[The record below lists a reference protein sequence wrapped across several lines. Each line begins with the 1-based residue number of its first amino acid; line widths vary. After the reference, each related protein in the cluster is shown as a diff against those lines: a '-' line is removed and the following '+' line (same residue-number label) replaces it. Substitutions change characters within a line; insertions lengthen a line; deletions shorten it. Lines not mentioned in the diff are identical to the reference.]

1 MQPSPSPEASAE
13 PAAAEPVLEVIDSLV
28 PEALHQAAW
37 QVCCGKRWYF
47 GHASNEGDG
56 SRFWKM
62 DLDGDAVFNSIW
74 DHVRPRCEALAG
86 GPLCVIRQYA
96 NGHTYGLG
104 GQPHLDDHQ
113 PGTFTLLYYPN
124 PEWKDG
130 WDGETVYYDE
140 HGEIALAI
148 RLRPNRAV
156 FFDSRI
162 LHAGRAP
169 SRWCPALRV
178 TVAYKLQVTNAP
190 GPVRVAAPKT
200 EAPQA
205 ALSEAPQAA
214 LSEAASCT
222 ELAERC
228 DGASRV
234 YRLRVPAELVDQ
246 AVSARLAELGEALR
260 LPGFRPGKIPVPV
273 LRQRYGVR
281 ARQDALNRFVA
292 GATEKMLPRGCVV
305 GSVELKA
312 GAESG
317 CLEFDAA
324 ATYLAD
330 LPDADLVSCTIEQLS
345 AAPETLQQAGL
356 GAEQAATLFRQHLK
370 LQVLDHLD
378 AAYPMPVLPLLVQP
392 EFAAIW
398 RTAEAQSQIP
408 ADTLERQQMEAEYR
422 AIAERRVRLGA
433 IVAELGRRHNIGA
446 KDSAE
451 LEDKVVEL
459 LAGQAQFRE
468 RQASAEELRGLAD
481 ES

>member
-1 MQPSPSPEASAE
+1 MQPNPSP
-13 PAAAEPVLEVIDSLV
+13 EPVLEVIDGLV

-37 QVCCGKRWYF
+37 QVCSGKRWYF
-47 GHASNEGDG
+47 GHGSNEGDG

-62 DLDGDAVFNSIW
+62 DLDGDATFNSIW

-86 GPLCVIRQYA
+86 GALRVIRQYA

-104 GQPHLDDHQ
+104 GRPHLDDHQ

-140 HGEIALAI
+140 HGEIAVAI
-148 RLRPNRAV
+148 RPRPNRGV

-162 LHAGRAP
+162 PHAGHAP
-169 SRWCPALRV
+169 SRLCPELRV

-190 GPVRVAAPKT
+190 APVRVAVPKIEEKT
-200 EAPQA
+200 PPPVA
-205 ALSEAPQAA
+205 S
-214 LSEAASCT
+214 SCT
-222 ELAERC
+222 ELTERR
-228 DGASRV
+228 DGASLV

-246 AVSARLAELGEALR
+246 AASAQLATLGETVR

-281 ARQDALNRFVA
+281 ARQDALNRFAA
-292 GATEKMLPRGCVV
+292 GATEKLLPKGCVV
-305 GSVELKA
+305 SSVELKG

-317 CLEFDAA
+317 DLEFDAA
-324 ATYLAD
+324 VTYLPD
-330 LPDADLVSCTIEQLS
+330 LPDADVTSCTIERLS
-345 AAPETLQQAGL
+345 AAPETLQQAGI
-356 GAEQAATLFRQHLK
+356 GAEQSAALFRQHLK
-370 LQVLDHLD
+370 LQVLEHLD

-392 EFAAIW
+392 EFASIW
-398 RTAEAQSQIP
+398 RAAEAQLQIP
-408 ADTLERQQMEAEYR
+408 ADTLDRQQMEAEFR

-433 IVAELGRRHNIGA
+433 VVVELGRRHGIGA

-451 LEDKVVEL
+451 LEDKVVEF
-459 LAGQAQFRE
+459 LAGQSQFRE
-468 RQASAEELRGLAD
+468 RQASIEELLELAD